1 MVHSGFEASAITDAV
16 KRPWKALKVAVA
28 GVRTEGPIAPEIP
41 LKNQRPAE
49 YVFAR
54 HVQHKL
60 AEIEKAEARTEKPV
74 AAE

>member
-1 MVHSGFEASAITDAV
+1 MT
-16 KRPWKALKVAVA
+16 
-28 GVRTEGPIAPEIP
+28 PE
-41 LKNQRPAE
+41 RMAE
-49 YVFAR
+49 MRQCDVFAR